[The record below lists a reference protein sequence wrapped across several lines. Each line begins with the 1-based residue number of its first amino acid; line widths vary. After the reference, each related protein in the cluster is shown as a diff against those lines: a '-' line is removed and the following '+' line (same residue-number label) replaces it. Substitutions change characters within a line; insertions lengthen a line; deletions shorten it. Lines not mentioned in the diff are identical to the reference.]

1 MCIRDRYNI
10 DSYEDFSI
18 WNIRSVMDYFKDNI
32 AKLFLLV
39 MVFVIVYVVDY
50 LNNLNSMVALQTTIP
65 GLNNITQ
72 QIKGHEKLKKRIKK
86 TR

>member
-1 MCIRDRYNI
+1 MDTKRTYNI